1 MSDTENNS
9 DTGNDSDTGTIS
21 TTKPKSNTLS
31 IVSTIAIWGFIL
43 ALFIMVIL
51 MLVFGYQKDLPKRMF
66 PETDIEGDLIVQGKL
81 ARYNDN
87 VVVIPDG
94 SNDINLTTEDSGK
107 TYVTIY
113 NETTNTSPARNI
125 ILPNNANA
133 GVNYKVKHIALSDPA
148 PTGTGTLINATS
160 SYELTGLA
168 IVGNTGTG
176 MSIWN
181 CKSGNKVFKPSD
193 NSGGAYSWSADVV
206 STGVSWY
213 INTIA
218 STVSAGDPFA
228 SG

>member
-21 TTKPKSNTLS
+21 TSKPKKNTLS
-31 IVSTIAIWGFIL
+31 IVNTIAIWGFIL
-43 ALFIMVIL
+43 AIFVMVIL
-51 MLVFGYQKDLPKRMF
+51 LLVFGYQKDLPKRMF

-94 SNDINLTTEDSGK
+94 SNNINLTTEDSGK

-125 ILPNNANA
+125 YLPSNANA

-148 PTGTGTLINATS
+148 PNGTGTLIN
-160 SYELTGLA
+160 
-168 IVGNTGTG
+168 GTTF
-176 MSIWN
+176 ST
-181 CKSGNKVFKPSD
+181 
-193 NSGGAYSWSADVV
+193 DV
-206 STGVSWY
+206 
-213 INTIA
+213 
-218 STVSAGDPFA
+218 P
-228 SG
+228 

>member
-1 MSDTENNS
+1 
-9 DTGNDSDTGTIS
+9 
-21 TTKPKSNTLS
+21 
-31 IVSTIAIWGFIL
+31 
-43 ALFIMVIL
+43 MVIL